1 MVGFLFCFL
10 MRGLHVAQVG
20 FELILVS
27 TSQMQESQDTGFV
40 FKALSL
46 SPFFASVLF
55 CFVFEL
61 GTYSIIQAGL

>member
-1 MVGFLFCFL
+1 MW
-10 MRGLHVAQVG
+10 GLHVAQVG

-46 SPFFASVLF
+46 SFLCK
-55 CFVFEL
+55 CFVLLFFEL